1 MTKAQSSSSGVRL
14 KKSLGQHLLAD
25 TRFLDDIVSRSKLET
40 CDRVLEIGAGSGLLT
55 ERLLRRVRQ
64 VVAVEVDR
72 QFEYHLG
79 KLKAAYPDSL
89 TLLFGDIRALSLP
102 PLLGCEAGKWKVV
115 ANIPYYITAP
125 LLEILLV
132 KSEGLFSDLF
142 LLVQKEIAV
151 RLEGSDPREVSSLS
165 LVSRYYAVPTVL
177 FDIPPSA
184 FMPPP
189 KVDSAFIHLAVR
201 TAPPVSAPREQL
213 FRLIRTAF
221 GQRRKGIR
229 NSLRALSPAVS
240 DAELGFALEKCG
252 IAPLERPQNLSLEDF
267 DRLASALSESL

>member
-1 MTKAQSSSSGVRL
+1 MANPQSSSHAVRL

-25 TRFLDDIVSRSKLET
+25 TRFLDDIVSRSSLEAG
-40 CDRVLEIGAGSGLLT
+40 DRVLEIGAGSGLLT
-55 ERLLRRVRQ
+55 ERLLRRVNQ

-79 KLKAAYPDSL
+79 RLKAAYPDSL
-89 TLLFGDIRALSLP
+89 TLMFDDIRAVSLHG
-102 PLLGCEAGKWKVV
+102 LLGGAAGKWKVV

-132 KSEGLFSDLF
+132 ESSGLFSDLF

-165 LVSRYYAVPTVL
+165 FVSRYHAVPTVL

-229 NSLRALSPAVS
+229 NSLKALSPAC
-240 DAELGFALEKCG
+240 DAALSSALEKCG

-267 DRLASALSESL
+267 DRLANALSDSL